1 MIRNQSIQQPSDTLP
16 VEMVSPPIDWMSYVT
31 PENILIGLAVLFI
44 CFILIDEQREVLKDE
59 G

>member
-1 MIRNQSIQQPSDTLP
+1 MLNNQSIPAHSDTLP

-31 PENILIGLAVLFI
+31 PENIIIGLAVFFI
-44 CFILIDEQREVLKDE
+44 CFILIDEQREVLKHE